1 MLATFSSI
9 TELVDNGERD
19 VGADSNHLYHVVVFV
34 THHTNAI
41 HLVEVEE
48 RGRGREVEEGKGV
61 ERREGGGG
69 GGGSGEEGGRWRREV
84 GKREGGGGG
93 EGSGGGE
100 WERGREVEEGK
111 GVGEGSGKEGGR

>member
-34 THHTNAI
+34 THHTDAI

-61 ERREGGGG
+61 EKREEGGG
-69 GGGSGEEGGRWRREV
+69 GGGSGEEGGRWRRGREWGREV

-111 GVGEGSGKEGGR
+111 GV